1 MLELYIRNREM
12 LDLFMAGLSEAG
24 LEVRER
30 KFLGFRLR
38 PESGVIEVTTRN
50 VTAIV
55 RAIAQAA
62 GRNPEGQLEFREMF
76 TNNTSNWLVGPAA
89 GKNEKKE
96 KPVKK

>member
-1 MLELYIRNREM
+1 MLELYIKNKEI
-12 LDLFMAGLSEAG
+12 LDLFVETLGDAGLR
-24 LEVRER
+24 VIER